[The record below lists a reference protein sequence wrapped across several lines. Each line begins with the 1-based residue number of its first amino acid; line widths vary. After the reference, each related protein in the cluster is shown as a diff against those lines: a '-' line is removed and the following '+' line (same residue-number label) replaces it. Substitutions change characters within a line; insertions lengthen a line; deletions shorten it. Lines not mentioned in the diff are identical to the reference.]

1 TPDRS
6 SVHRR
11 NTSRRSASNAVVDLD
26 DPSPP
31 KRACPTFDQSQG
43 EESYK
48 CPVCLENVRRREP
61 VTTKCGHVFCKDCLV
76 AAIDSV
82 HKCPLCNKKMT
93 QRQFT
98 RIYL

>member
-1 TPDRS
+1 HSAR
-6 SVHRR
+6 RR
-11 NTSRRSASNAVVDLD
+11 NNLQQSTSNAVVVDLD

-31 KRACPTFDQSQG
+31 KRPCPSFDKSQE

-61 VTTKCGHVFCKDCLV
+61 VSTKCGHVFCKDCLV
-76 AAIDSV
+76 GAINSV
-82 HKCPLCNKKMT
+82 HKCPLCNKKIT

>member
-1 TPDRS
+1 
-6 SVHRR
+6 
-11 NTSRRSASNAVVDLD
+11 VVDLD

-31 KRACPTFDQSQG
+31 KRSCPKLDQSEA

-61 VTTKCGHVFCKDCLV
+61 VSTNCGHVFCKDCLV
-76 AAIDSV
+76 AAINSV
-82 HKCPLCNKKMT
+82 HKCPLCNKKIT
-93 QRQFT
+93 RRQFT